1 MASLA
6 VLVSLI
12 VLSILLIGPVGYLLC
27 SFKWMPNWLV
37 WIISALS
44 ISLGIWFFLLP
55 IPAIRYIGLIPVL
68 CGVLS
73 IRNKSFK
80 TTEFEKQ
87 MEIAK
92 RVMIEDHDSLSRL
105 QKNNR
110 EPQEKST

>member
-27 SFKWMPNWLV
+27 SFKWMPDWLV

-55 IPAIRYIGLIPVL
+55 IPAIRCIGLIPVL
-68 CGVLS
+68 CGALS
-73 IRNKSFK
+73 IRNKSYKSFK

-92 RVMIEDHDSLSRL
+92 RVMIEDQDSLSRL
-105 QKNNR
+105 QK
-110 EPQEKST
+110 K